1 MTAGGGYGR
10 KLQPSLPSYKKN
22 GPMHDIMRSRSSN
35 YSSTSL
41 QRTLI
46 VVVGLRTGGSGP
58 RVTEKEKDPLQGSS
72 VGWFVMT

>member
-1 MTAGGGYGR
+1 
-10 KLQPSLPSYKKN
+10 
-22 GPMHDIMRSRSSN
+22 MHDIMRSRSSN